1 MFDKYVLPVI
11 KVPLVRLATP
21 LIDRGISANQ
31 VTVAAFVVGMMGAL
45 FISME
50 MYGLGLVAI
59 CLNRLGDG
67 LDGTI
72 ARITDTSS
80 DAGGYLDIVLDFIF
94 YSGVVVGFAVAVPE
108 ENALAAAFLIWSF
121 MGTGSSFLAFAI
133 MAAKQNIEQLE
144 YGKKSLYFLGGI
156 TEGSETIACFVL
168 MCLLPSYFVLIAVV
182 FGCLCLVT
190 TVTRVHC
197 AYVNLKD
204 TEKAS

>member
-1 MFDKYVLPVI
+1 VFDKYFLPVI
-11 KVPLVRLATP
+11 KAPLVRLATP

-31 VTVAAFVVGMMGAL
+31 VTVAAFVVGMIGAL

-168 MCLLPSYFVLIAVV
+168 MCLMPSHFVLLAVV
-182 FGCLCLVT
+182 FGCLCWVT
-190 TVTRVHC
+190 TATRVFVS
-197 AYVNLKD
+197 YKMLK
-204 TEKAS
+204 A

>member
-1 MFDKYVLPVI
+1 MFDKYVLPII
-11 KVPLVRLATP
+11 KAPLVRLATP

-31 VTVAAFVVGMMGAL
+31 VTIAAFVVGMMGAL

-168 MCLLPSYFVLIAVV
+168 MCLFPSHFVLLAVV
-182 FGCLCLVT
+182 FGCLCWVT
-190 TVTRVHC
+190 TATRVFVS
-197 AYVNLKD
+197 YKMLK
-204 TEKAS
+204 A

>member
-11 KVPLVRLATP
+11 KAPLVRLATP

-168 MCLLPSYFVLIAVV
+168 MCLMPSHFVLFAVV
-182 FGCLCLVT
+182 FGCLCWVT
-190 TVTRVHC
+190 TATRVFVS
-197 AYVNLKD
+197 YKMLK
-204 TEKAS
+204 A